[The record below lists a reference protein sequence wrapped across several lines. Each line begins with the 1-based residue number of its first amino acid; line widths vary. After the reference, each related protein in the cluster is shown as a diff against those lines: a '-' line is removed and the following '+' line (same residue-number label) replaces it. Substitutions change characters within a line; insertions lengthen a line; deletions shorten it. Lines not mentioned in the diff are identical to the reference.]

1 MSEGCPGSKT
11 MDFSEKDEQAEET
24 GEINRDN
31 QRQSQLKQWPI
42 QLHLV
47 SPEAPYFQEK
57 DILLAAD
64 CVPFALADFHKDYL
78 KGKSLA
84 IACPK
89 LDSEQEIYVDKIAA
103 LIDDSKINT
112 LTVMIM
118 KVPCCMGLTQ
128 IAKSGVDKATRKIPI
143 KQVVV
148 DVAGGQILS
157 EDWI

>member
-1 MSEGCPGSKT
+1 MGEGCPGSQT
-11 MDFSEKDEQAEET
+11 MDFSEENEQAEET
-24 GEINRDN
+24 GA
-31 QRQSQLKQWPI
+31 RQSQLKQWPI

-57 DILLAAD
+57 DILLVAD

-84 IACPK
+84 IGCPK

-103 LIDDSKINT
+103 LIDDVKINT

-118 KVPCCMGLTQ
+118 KVPCCMGLTH
-128 IAKSGVDKATRKIPI
+128 IAQSGVDKATRKIPI

>member
-1 MSEGCPGSKT
+1 MGDCCPGSET
-11 MDFSEKDEQAEET
+11 MDFSEEDAQAEET
-24 GEINRDN
+24 GA
-31 QRQSQLKQWPI
+31 RQSQLKQWPI

-78 KGKSLA
+78 KGRSLA

-89 LDSEQEIYVDKIAA
+89 LDSEQEIYIDKIAA

-112 LTVMIM
+112 LTVVIM

-148 DVAGGQILS
+148 DVEGGEILS
-157 EDWI
+157 DDWI

>member
-1 MSEGCPGSKT
+1 MSEGCPGSQT
-11 MDFSEKDEQAEET
+11 MDFSEEDAQAEET
-24 GEINRDN
+24 GA
-31 QRQSQLKQWPI
+31 RQSQLKQWPI

-57 DILLAAD
+57 DILLVAD

-89 LDSEQEIYVDKIAA
+89 LDSEQEIYIDKIAA

-118 KVPCCMGLTQ
+118 KVPCCMGLTH
-128 IAKSGVDKATRKIPI
+128 IAKSGSDKATRKIPI

>member
-1 MSEGCPGSKT
+1 MSDCCPGSKT
-11 MDFSEKDEQAEET
+11 MDFNENDAQGESET
-24 GEINRDN
+24 GE
-31 QRQSQLKQWPI
+31 RQSQLRQWPI

-47 SPEAPYFQEK
+47 SPQAPYFQEK

-89 LDSEQEIYVDKIAA
+89 LDSEQEIYVDKIAS
-103 LIDDSKINT
+103 LIDDAKINT
-112 LTVMIM
+112 LSVMIM
-118 KVPCCMGLTQ
+118 QVPCCMGLTQ
-128 IAKSGVDKATRKIPI
+128 IAKSGAEKATRKIPV

-148 DVAGGQILS
+148 SVEGGQILS
-157 EDWI
+157 EEWV

>member
-1 MSEGCPGSKT
+1 MSDGCPGSKT
-11 MDFSEKDEQAEET
+11 MDFSEKDEQVEET
-24 GEINRDN
+24 GA
-31 QRQSQLKQWPI
+31 RQSQLKQWPI

-57 DILLAAD
+57 DILLVAD

-89 LDSEQEIYVDKIAA
+89 LDSEQEIYVDKIAS
-103 LIDDSKINT
+103 LIDESKINT

-128 IAKSGVDKATRKIPI
+128 IAKSGADKAARKIPI

>member
-1 MSEGCPGSKT
+1 MGEGCPGSQT
-11 MDFSEKDEQAEET
+11 MDFSEEDVQAEET
-24 GEINRDN
+24 GA
-31 QRQSQLKQWPI
+31 RQSQLKQWPI

-57 DILLAAD
+57 DILLVAD

-89 LDSEQEIYVDKIAA
+89 LDSEQEIYIDKIAA

-118 KVPCCMGLTQ
+118 KVPCCMGLTH
-128 IAKSGVDKATRKIPI
+128 IAKSGSDKATRKIPI

>member
-1 MSEGCPGSKT
+1 MGEGCPGSQT
-11 MDFSEKDEQAEET
+11 MDFSEENEQAEET
-24 GEINRDN
+24 GA
-31 QRQSQLKQWPI
+31 RQSQLKQWPI

-57 DILLAAD
+57 DILLVAD

-84 IACPK
+84 IGCPK

-103 LIDDSKINT
+103 LIDDAKINT

-118 KVPCCMGLTQ
+118 KVPCCMGLTH
-128 IAKSGVDKATRKIPI
+128 IAQSGVDKATRKIPI

>member
-1 MSEGCPGSKT
+1 MSEGCPGSQT
-11 MDFSEKDEQAEET
+11 MDFSEEDAQAEET
-24 GEINRDN
+24 GA
-31 QRQSQLKQWPI
+31 RQSQLKQWPI

-57 DILLAAD
+57 DILLVAD

-84 IACPK
+84 IGCPK

-103 LIDDSKINT
+103 LIDDAKINT

-118 KVPCCMGLTQ
+118 KVPCCMGLTH
-128 IAKSGVDKATRKIPI
+128 IAQSGVDKATRKIPI

>member
-1 MSEGCPGSKT
+1 MSDCCPGSRT

-24 GEINRDN
+24 GA
-31 QRQSQLKQWPI
+31 RQSQLKQWPI

-47 SPEAPYFQEK
+47 SPQAPYFQER
-57 DILLAAD
+57 DILLVAD

-89 LDSEQEIYVDKIAA
+89 LDSEQEIYVDKITA

-118 KVPCCMGLTQ
+118 KVPCCMGLTH
-128 IAKSGVDKATRKIPI
+128 IAKSGAEKATRKIPI

-157 EDWI
+157 EEWV

>member
-1 MSEGCPGSKT
+1 
-11 MDFSEKDEQAEET
+11 
-24 GEINRDN
+24 
-31 QRQSQLKQWPI
+31 
-42 QLHLV
+42 
-47 SPEAPYFQEK
+47 
-57 DILLAAD
+57 
-64 CVPFALADFHKDYL
+64 VPFALADFHKDYL

-89 LDSEQEIYVDKIAA
+89 LDSEQEIYIDKIAA

-118 KVPCCMGLTQ
+118 KVPCCMGLTH
-128 IAKSGVDKATRKIPI
+128 IAKSGSDKATRKIPI

>member
-1 MSEGCPGSKT
+1 
-11 MDFSEKDEQAEET
+11 
-24 GEINRDN
+24 
-31 QRQSQLKQWPI
+31 
-42 QLHLV
+42 LHLV

-57 DILLAAD
+57 DILIVAD

-84 IACPK
+84 IGCPK

-103 LIDDSKINT
+103 LIDDAKINT

-118 KVPCCMGLTQ
+118 KVPCCMGLTH
-128 IAKSGVDKATRKIPI
+128 IAQSGVDKATRKIPI

-157 EDWI
+157 DDWI

>member
-1 MSEGCPGSKT
+1 MSDCCPGSKT
-11 MDFSEKDEQAEET
+11 MDFNEDDAQGENET
-24 GEINRDN
+24 GERL
-31 QRQSQLKQWPI
+31 SQLKQWPI

-47 SPEAPYFQEK
+47 SPQAPYFQEE

-89 LDSEQEIYVDKIAA
+89 LDSDQEIYVDKIAS

-118 KVPCCMGLTQ
+118 QVPCCMGLSQ
-128 IAKSGVDKATRKIPI
+128 IAKSGAEKATRKIPV

-148 DVAGGQILS
+148 SVEGGQVLS
-157 EDWI
+157 EEWL

>member
-1 MSEGCPGSKT
+1 MSDCCPGSRT

-24 GEINRDN
+24 GA
-31 QRQSQLKQWPI
+31 RQSQLKQWPI

-47 SPEAPYFQEK
+47 SPQAPYFQER
-57 DILLAAD
+57 DILLVAD

-89 LDSEQEIYVDKIAA
+89 LDSEQEIYVEKITA
-103 LIDDSKINT
+103 LIDESKINT

-118 KVPCCMGLTQ
+118 KVPCCMGLTHL
-128 IAKSGVDKATRKIPI
+128 AKSGAEKATRKIPI

-157 EDWI
+157 

>member
-1 MSEGCPGSKT
+1 MGEGCPGSQT
-11 MDFSEKDEQAEET
+11 MDFSEENEQAEET
-24 GEINRDN
+24 GA
-31 QRQSQLKQWPI
+31 RQSQLKQWPI

-57 DILLAAD
+57 DILLVAD

-84 IACPK
+84 IGCPK

-103 LIDDSKINT
+103 LIDDAKINT

-118 KVPCCMGLTQ
+118 KVPCCMGLTH
-128 IAKSGVDKATRKIPI
+128 IAKSGSDKATRKIPI

>member
-1 MSEGCPGSKT
+1 
-11 MDFSEKDEQAEET
+11 MDFSEEDAQAEET
-24 GEINRDN
+24 GA
-31 QRQSQLKQWPI
+31 RQSQLKQWPI

-57 DILLAAD
+57 DILLVAD

-84 IACPK
+84 IGCPK

-103 LIDDSKINT
+103 LIDDAKINT

-118 KVPCCMGLTQ
+118 KVPCCMGLTH

>member
-1 MSEGCPGSKT
+1 MIAVQDQKQWIL
-11 MDFSEKDEQAEET
+11 MKRDEQAEET
-24 GEINRDN
+24 GA
-31 QRQSQLKQWPI
+31 RQSQLKQWPI

-57 DILLAAD
+57 DILLVAD

-78 KGKSLA
+78 KGRSLA

-112 LTVMIM
+112 LTVVIM
-118 KVPCCMGLTQ
+118 KVPCCMGL

-148 DVAGGQILS
+148 DVAGGQVLS
-157 EDWI
+157 EDLIHSK

>member
-1 MSEGCPGSKT
+1 MSEGCPGSQT
-11 MDFSEKDEQAEET
+11 MDFSEEDAQAEET
-24 GEINRDN
+24 GTRL
-31 QRQSQLKQWPI
+31 SQLKQWPI

-57 DILLAAD
+57 DILLVAD

-89 LDSEQEIYVDKIAA
+89 LDSEQEIYIDKIAA

-118 KVPCCMGLTQ
+118 KVPCCMGLTH
-128 IAKSGVDKATRKIPI
+128 IAKSGSDKATRKIPI

>member
-1 MSEGCPGSKT
+1 MSDGCPGSRT
-11 MDFSEKDEQAEET
+11 MDFSEKDEQVEET
-24 GEINRDN
+24 GA
-31 QRQSQLKQWPI
+31 RQSQLKQWPI

-47 SPEAPYFQEK
+47 SPQAPYFQEK
-57 DILLAAD
+57 DILLVAD

-89 LDSEQEIYVDKIAA
+89 LDSEQEIYVVKITS
-103 LIDDSKINT
+103 LIDESKINT

-118 KVPCCMGLTQ
+118 KVPCCMGLTH
-128 IAKSGVDKATRKIPI
+128 IAKSGADKATRKIPI

>member
-1 MSEGCPGSKT
+1 MSDCCPGSRT

-24 GEINRDN
+24 GA
-31 QRQSQLKQWPI
+31 RQSQLKQWPI

-47 SPEAPYFQEK
+47 SPQAPYFQER
-57 DILLAAD
+57 DILLVAD

-89 LDSEQEIYVDKIAA
+89 LDSEQEIYVEKITA
-103 LIDDSKINT
+103 LIDESKINT

-118 KVPCCMGLTQ
+118 KVPCCMGLTHL
-128 IAKSGVDKATRKIPI
+128 AKSGAEKATRKIPI

>member
-1 MSEGCPGSKT
+1 MGEGCPGSQT
-11 MDFSEKDEQAEET
+11 MDFSEEDAQAEET
-24 GEINRDN
+24 GA
-31 QRQSQLKQWPI
+31 RQSQLKQWPI

-57 DILLAAD
+57 DILLVAD

-103 LIDDSKINT
+103 LIDDAKVNT

-118 KVPCCMGLTQ
+118 KVPCCMGLTH
-128 IAKSGVDKATRKIPI
+128 IAQSGVDKATRKIPI

-157 EDWI
+157 DDWI

>member
-1 MSEGCPGSKT
+1 MGEGCPGSQT
-11 MDFSEKDEQAEET
+11 MDFNEGDAQGGDET
-24 GEINRDN
+24 GA
-31 QRQSQLKQWPI
+31 RQSQLKQWPI

-84 IACPK
+84 IGCPK
-89 LDSEQEIYVDKIAA
+89 LDSDQDVYTEKITA
-103 LIDDSKINT
+103 LIDDAKINT
-112 LTVMIM
+112 LTVIIM

-128 IAKSGVDKATRKIPI
+128 IAKAGADKATRKIPL

-148 DVAGGQILS
+148 DVAGGAILS

>member
-1 MSEGCPGSKT
+1 
-11 MDFSEKDEQAEET
+11 MDFNEKDEQVEET
-24 GEINRDN
+24 GV
-31 QRQSQLKQWPI
+31 RQSQLKQWPI

-64 CVPFALADFHKDYL
+64 CVPFAFADFHKDYL

-118 KVPCCMGLTQ
+118 KVPCCMGLSH
-128 IAKSGVDKATRKIPI
+128 IAKSGVEKATRKIPI

>member
-1 MSEGCPGSKT
+1 M
-11 MDFSEKDEQAEET
+11 
-24 GEINRDN
+24 
-31 QRQSQLKQWPI
+31 
-42 QLHLV
+42 LV
-47 SPEAPYFQEK
+47 
-57 DILLAAD
+57 AD

-89 LDSEQEIYVDKIAA
+89 LDSEQEIYVEKIKS

-112 LTVMIM
+112 LTVQIM
-118 KVPCCMGLTQ
+118 QVPCCSGLVQ
-128 IAKSGVDKATRKIPI
+128 VAKAGADKATRKIPL

-148 DVAGGQILS
+148 GLEGDILS

>member
-1 MSEGCPGSKT
+1 MGEGCPGSQT
-11 MDFSEKDEQAEET
+11 MDFSEENEQAEET
-24 GEINRDN
+24 GA
-31 QRQSQLKQWPI
+31 RQSQLKQWPI

-57 DILLAAD
+57 DILLVAD

-84 IACPK
+84 IGCPK

-103 LIDDSKINT
+103 LIDDAKINT

-118 KVPCCMGLTQ
+118 KVPCCMGLTH
-128 IAKSGVDKATRKIPI
+128 IAQSGVDKATRKIPI

-148 DVAGGQILS
+148 DVVGGQILS

>member
-1 MSEGCPGSKT
+1 MGEGCPGSQT
-11 MDFSEKDEQAEET
+11 MDFSEENEQAEET
-24 GEINRDN
+24 GA
-31 QRQSQLKQWPI
+31 RQSQLKQWPI

-57 DILLAAD
+57 DILLVAD

-84 IACPK
+84 IGCPK

-103 LIDDSKINT
+103 LIDDAKINT

-118 KVPCCMGLTQ
+118 KVPCCMGLTH